1 MRGSRAIAWAAC
13 LAWATAAAEPAA
25 QGERGPTAAP
35 DEFLGGVVAES
46 RVLYPLQV
54 GSWMA
59 ESEHRYPDQRL
70 GVSVRY
76 VDNRKQRWID
86 LYFYPAGPQVAR
98 MLEVVAASERESIDM
113 AAREDARAAEL
124 GDLAPLT
131 LGGPG
136 ADAAGVPAWELGL
149 RYRGEGLASAMLLF
163 ARQMYLVKAR
173 ASAAEPPAT
182 VRSLQGELRT
192 FMESVAAQVRIASTG
207 TCWLPARIELVPR
220 LPDPQQALASYRAG
234 DELAAVVLGDR
245 ALVAAG
251 QADRATEIAA
261 QLAGSLYPGCV
272 APELIEPEV
281 PPALREIRIEYRRPQ
296 RAPDLRAPP
305 AAGPHAPSRATG

>member
-1 MRGSRAIAWAAC
+1 MRGSRAIAGAAC
-13 LAWATAAAEPAA
+13 LAWASAAAAA
-25 QGERGPTAAP
+25 QEAHGPTAAP

-46 RVLYPLQV
+46 RILYPLQV

-76 VDNRKQRWID
+76 VDNLKQRWID
-86 LYFYPAGPQVAR
+86 LYFYPAGPQVAQ
-98 MLEVVAASERESIDM
+98 MLAAVSASERVSIGL
-113 AAREDARAAEL
+113 AARAEARTAEF

-182 VRSLQGELRT
+182 VGSLQGELRA
-192 FMESVAAQVRIASTG
+192 FMESVADRVRIASTG

-220 LPDPQQALASYRAG
+220 LPDPQQALASYRDG
-234 DELAAVVLGDR
+234 DEVAAVVLGDR
-245 ALVAAG
+245 ALVATG

-272 APELIEPEV
+272 APKLIEPEV

-305 AAGPHAPSRATG
+305 AASPHAPSRATG